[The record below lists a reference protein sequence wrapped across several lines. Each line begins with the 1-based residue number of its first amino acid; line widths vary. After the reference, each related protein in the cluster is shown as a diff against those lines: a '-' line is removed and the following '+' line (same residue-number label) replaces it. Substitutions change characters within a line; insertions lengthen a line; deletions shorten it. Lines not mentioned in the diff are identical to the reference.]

1 MPLALDTR
9 QRAMLLEMGVRVWLP
24 GTDFALAAT
33 GGLPDAVSASRA
45 SNAGALRAGAG
56 AGSMAPH
63 RDSGASAAQGL
74 SSAVAAARTNASTN
88 ALQYAATT
96 SRMGTGTGPGA
107 TNTSRLGTGTATNT
121 DSDTNT
127 ATNTDS
133 ALSRRDGANDLSQIA
148 TLDWDALAR
157 TAADCQA
164 CGLCAGRSHSMLHAH
179 AGRRARW
186 MVVGDPPNEEEDAAG
201 QPFTG
206 EDGLLL
212 SNMLKAVG
220 ATRGALAPGLEAA
233 YVTAVSKC
241 RPPQGRVPQP
251 AELAQCA
258 AYLQREI
265 ALVQPAVIL
274 AMGRFANQVLL
285 QAHPQAAALPLDRQ
299 RGKFYRYQGVPVLV
313 TYSPQALRRRPA
325 DKAKAWA
332 DLCLAMDLLQTP
344 V

>member
-1 MPLALDTR
+1 MPLSLDTR

-24 GTDFALAAT
+24 GTDFAVAGSSTLPGAALAGQVGKPA
-33 GGLPDAVSASRA
+33 AQMQ
-45 SNAGALRAGAG
+45 AGAV
-56 AGSMAPH
+56 APL
-63 RDSGASAAQGL
+63 SPVGASA
-74 SSAVAAARTNASTN
+74 SAVTNSN
-88 ALQYAATT
+88 AQDAAT
-96 SRMGTGTGPGA
+96 SRTDTG
-107 TNTSRLGTGTATNT
+107 
-121 DSDTNT
+121 
-127 ATNTDS
+127 S
-133 ALSRRDGANDLSQIA
+133 APPLSRGDGANDLSQIA
-148 TLDWDALAR
+148 NLDWDALAR

-164 CGLCAGRSHSMLHAH
+164 CGLCAGRSRSMLSAQ

-186 MVVGDPPNEEEDAAG
+186 MLVGDPPDELEDAAG
-201 QPFTG
+201 QAFTG
-206 EDGLLL
+206 DAGLLL

-220 ATRGALAPGLEAA
+220 ATRGEVAPGLEAA

-265 ALVQPAVIL
+265 ALVQPKVIL

-285 QAHPQAAALPLDRQ
+285 QEYPDDARLPLGRQ
-299 RGKFYRYQGVPVLV
+299 RGKTYRYQGVPVLV
-313 TYSPQALRRRPA
+313 TYTPQALLRQPA

-332 DLCLAMDLLQTP
+332 DLCLAMDVLAAP

>member
-56 AGSMAPH
+56 SMAPH
-63 RDSGASAAQGL
+63 RDAVASAA
-74 SSAVAAARTNASTN
+74 TK
-88 ALQYAATT
+88 
-96 SRMGTGTGPGA
+96 
-107 TNTSRLGTGTATNT
+107 TAT
-121 DSDTNT
+121 DI
-127 ATNTDS
+127 

-148 TLDWDALAR
+148 ILDWDALAR

-265 ALVQPAVIL
+265 ALVQPAVIV

-285 QAHPQAAALPLDRQ
+285 QAHPQDAALPLDRQ

>member
-24 GTDFALAAT
+24 GTDFALADA
-33 GGLPDAVSASRA
+33 GGLPVAVSAAQA

-56 AGSMAPH
+56 STAPH

-121 DSDTNT
+121 DS
-127 ATNTDS
+127 

-179 AGRRARW
+179 AGRPARW

-265 ALVQPAVIL
+265 ALVHPAVIV

-285 QAHPQAAALPLDRQ
+285 QEHPQDAALPLDRQ

-332 DLCLAMDLLQTP
+332 DLCLAMDLLQKSL
-344 V
+344 